1 MCSMNSRFSCEDS
14 FETLYRIWVLRRRAA
29 CATACGYAIGRPH
42 RSVGCTARL
51 LSRWVQTVA
60 QVGKTTGIGGVLSTC
75 ATTSGLPA
83 IPRLNLGAGTYLRFA
98 RPQWVRIPARSTK
111 KRARGTRCT
120 TEPGGERGIRGR
132 CAALRRGAWRP
143 LARCAGKRL
152 RRFLS
157 SAPLRVRIPARSTKK
172 RARGTRCT
180 TEPGGERGSRTP
192 GTLARPTVFKTAA
205 FNRSAISP

>member
-1 MCSMNSRFSCEDS
+1 MRIALRHYTAYGCCAAERPAPPLAATPSGARTGPSGALPDCSPAGCKRWHKSEKLPGLVEFCRP
-14 FETLYRIWVLRRRAA
+14 VLPPPA
-29 CATACGYAIGRPH
+29 
-42 RSVGCTARL
+42 S
-51 LSRWVQTVA
+51 
-60 QVGKTTGIGGVLSTC
+60 
-75 ATTSGLPA
+75 PA
-83 IPRLNLGAGTYLRFA
+83 IPRLNLGTGTYLRFA

-180 TEPGGERGSRTP
+180 TEPGGERGIRTP